1 MLYWIP
7 RIMLAIVAAA
17 ILVFGLVPD
26 SVSGIANILL
36 VMLAGAGALSLTL
49 AVFPP
54 EEQR

>member
-7 RIMLAIVAAA
+7 RVMLAVVAAA
-17 ILVFGLVPD
+17 ILVFGLVPET
-26 SVSGIANILL
+26 VSDVANILL

>member
-7 RIMLAIVAAA
+7 RAMLAFVAAA

-26 SVSGIANILL
+26 SVSGMANVLL
-36 VMLAGAGALSLTL
+36 VMLAGAAALSLTL